1 MDENNPKRMG
11 GEPTA
16 NENEMQFDNL
26 HTLENFLDIY
36 DNPAEMVLTE
46 ALANSIDVNSTEVKI
61 TIGELRNSPGKYLI
75 RFEDNG
81 PGMDASQF
89 DNYHVG
95 SRSSKSKGNG
105 IGFAGIGAKVY
116 LAAYSDTEIITE
128 TCCGSDSLASKMY
141 LKDRK
146 IMWKL
151 LKSQRKTVGT
161 SYSVIL
167 REEDYNYLKK
177 NLEELIIE
185 SFNNAILGGLKITIN
200 GESVKPWLPK
210 AVKTKQGVLKVGEK
224 KLPFTFLLCEDE
236 IPPHKRNME
245 LHVSGKKITVRKPS
259 YILDLKA
266 DYQYKIYIV
275 VDAMDISDYLKTD
288 KVSFKPGFVNFH
300 VIRGLDK
307 ETLKIAKEFGL
318 MAESKPSTFES
329 NQLTKALEDILK
341 DPEFAW
347 LNPLAQKIISCG
359 PTGPG
364 TGSSGTSCG
373 GTRSSTSKSTGAK
386 RLGTGLSIMY
396 VFEKDNPKDGWLD
409 LATNRPVVNLEQ
421 PLYLK
426 VEHNVSA
433 RNYHVAKVV
442 ISSLVRHAAVKKG
455 LSAEEALDLQTELLT
470 KVRDAIWC

>member
-1 MDENNPKRMG
+1 MDKNNPKRMG

-36 DNPAEMVLTE
+36 DNPADMVLTE
-46 ALANSIDVNSTEVKI
+46 ALANSIDVNSSEVKI
-61 TIGELRNSPGKYLI
+61 TIGQLRSHAGKYLI

-116 LAAYSDTEIITE
+116 LAAYPDTEIITE

-151 LKSQRKTVGT
+151 LKSERKIVGT

-167 REEDYNYLKK
+167 REEDYNYLEK
-177 NLEELIIE
+177 NLEELVIE

-210 AVKTKQGVLKVGEK
+210 AVKTKQGVLTVGAK

-236 IPPHKRNME
+236 IPSHRRNME

-266 DYQYKIYIV
+266 EYQNKIYV
-275 VDAMDISDYLKTD
+275 VVNAMDI
-288 KVSFKPGFVNFH
+288 
-300 VIRGLDK
+300 I
-307 ETLKIAKEFGL
+307 
-318 MAESKPSTFES
+318 
-329 NQLTKALEDILK
+329 
-341 DPEFAW
+341 
-347 LNPLAQKIISCG
+347 
-359 PTGPG
+359 
-364 TGSSGTSCG
+364 
-373 GTRSSTSKSTGAK
+373 
-386 RLGTGLSIMY
+386 
-396 VFEKDNPKDGWLD
+396 
-409 LATNRPVVNLEQ
+409 
-421 PLYLK
+421 
-426 VEHNVSA
+426 
-433 RNYHVAKVV
+433 
-442 ISSLVRHAAVKKG
+442 
-455 LSAEEALDLQTELLT
+455 
-470 KVRDAIWC
+470 